1 MPSTA
6 SFVFVTPSLQVSGG
20 NLEIVK
26 LARDLAAR
34 GRTVQIVALWH
45 AANPINTGDVRAQTL
60 SPLPFEKFRA
70 LRQMPK
76 LLWQLNRLLRGD
88 RSADRRVVFCHYST
102 YPLLPA
108 VPRPARW
115 FFVQDTEWSFAP
127 AGAYRAAVK
136 RFLLAALRRGRV
148 LVTNAYL
155 YDAMRAEEIAVDAR
169 IDIWADPAFAGR
181 RDRERDIDA
190 VTVLR
195 RGAHKR
201 SDMALEWLRQTR
213 AERPE
218 WRLAAITPNSELAG
232 AAEALGVTP
241 ILLPDLPQMR
251 ATYERS
257 RVFVLFSDHEGF
269 GLPPLEAMG
278 SGCVP
283 VSRDAGGVR
292 SYLADDLAGH
302 IVPLDAEPA
311 TIIAAVAR
319 LLADPAD
326 LRQAAARAAQRFD
339 AGVASLP
346 GRLDTPAAQ
355 AFVGSD

>member
-6 SFVFVTPSLQVSGG
+6 SFVFVSPSLQVSGG

-26 LARDLAAR
+26 LARELAAR
-34 GRTVQIVALWH
+34 GRPVRIVALCR
-45 AANPINTGDVRAQTL
+45 AADSIDTGDIPAHVL
-60 SPLPFEKFRA
+60 SPLPFKKSRA
-70 LRQMPK
+70 LRQMPA
-76 LLWQLNRLLRGD
+76 LLWRLRRQLREV
-88 RSADRRVVFCHYST
+88 RSKDLRVVFCHYAT
-102 YPLLPA
+102 FPLVAA
-108 VPRPARW
+108 VPRSERW

-136 RFLLAALRRGRV
+136 RFLLGALRRGRV

-155 YDAMRAEEIAVDAR
+155 QNAMRAEDIDVDAR

-195 RGAHKR
+195 HGAHKR
-201 SDMALEWLRQTR
+201 SDMAIEWLRRTR
-213 AERPE
+213 VERPE
-218 WRLAAITPNSELAG
+218 WRLAAITPNPELAA
-232 AAEALGVTP
+232 AAEAAGVTP

-278 SGCVP
+278 SGCVA
-283 VSRDAGGVR
+283 VTRDSGGVR
-292 SYLADDLAGH
+292 SYLADDLAEH

-311 TIIAAVAR
+311 AITGAVAR
-319 LLADPAD
+319 LLGNPAE
-326 LRQAAARAAQRFD
+326 LRRAAALAAERFD

-346 GRLDTPAAQ
+346 NRLDLPGAQ
-355 AFVGSD
+355 PFVGSD